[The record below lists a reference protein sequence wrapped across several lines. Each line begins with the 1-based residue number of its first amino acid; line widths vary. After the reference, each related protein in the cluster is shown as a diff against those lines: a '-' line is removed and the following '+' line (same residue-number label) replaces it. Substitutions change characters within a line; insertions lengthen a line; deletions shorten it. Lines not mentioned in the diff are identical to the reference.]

1 MRVVDCLLQISFTNQ
16 FVFFFYIADGNDIST
31 YKHTKHEYF
40 FKLKRLKTS
49 KEIEKNKCQEQFYL
63 KLVV

>member
-31 YKHTKHEYF
+31 YKQTKHEHI
-40 FKLKRLKTS
+40 FKLKRLKPAKDINKS
-49 KEIEKNKCQEQFYL
+49 NVKNSFTRS
-63 KLVV
+63 